1 MVKFNKLEE
10 DNVTLR
16 SELTASQ
23 EKCQNI
29 QREYEAEQATSKQTA
44 DLAESLQEKLDNEL
58 KRVENLGK
66 TLDDEHA
73 NLKQIQKT
81 LNEAQQENTIIKVNI
96 LFKVDFS
103 LHPPRFKQVLSIFQH
118 FGRKIVKYSA
128 SKQ

>member
-1 MVKFNKLEE
+1 MIKFNKLEE
-10 DNVTLR
+10 DNLTLR

-29 QREYEAEQATSKQTA
+29 QKEYEAEQATSKKTA
-44 DLAESLQEKLDNEL
+44 DLAKGLQEKLDNEL

-81 LNEAQQENTIIKVNI
+81 LNEAQQENTIIKVNNP
-96 LFKVDFS
+96 F
-103 LHPPRFKQVLSIFQH
+103 
-118 FGRKIVKYSA
+118 
-128 SKQ
+128 